1 MGIVSLKKNKKE
13 NMVVVARVSADIIDT
28 LKENNVNISKT
39 IREYLVSVVS
49 NLKSMRKGRKVS

>member
-1 MGIVSLKKNKKE
+1 
-13 NMVVVARVSADIIDT
+13 MVVVARVSADIIDT